1 MFIAMINLNTVE
13 AVEAGVFLT
22 RTTSN
27 EFINT
32 YQELM
37 VLMDWYPVFVGLA
50 LLIYFLI
57 LTYLL
62 IGLHHHHG

>member
-1 MFIAMINLNTVE
+1 MFIVMTNLNT
-13 AVEAGVFLT
+13 VEAGVFLT
-22 RTTSN
+22 HMVSQ
-27 EFINT
+27 EASNT

-37 VLMDWYPVFVGLA
+37 VLMNLYPVFVGLA
-50 LLIYFLI
+50 LLIYILI

>member
-1 MFIAMINLNTVE
+1 MTNIHFNAYISTVE
-13 AVEAGVFLT
+13 AGAYLTHTVSQEA
-22 RTTSN
+22 S
-27 EFINT
+27 NT

-37 VLMDWYPVFVGLA
+37 VLMNLYPVFVGLA
-50 LLIYFLI
+50 LLIYILI